1 MKISHHISSHPQR
14 TNVSWLPLFLS
25 LFHILIC
32 IACLH
37 TVYILYPTILHSFFL
52 SFFPTT
58 LVSFVLSHSHSHSF
72 TGKPLNHPCS
82 YDEQCHLVDGNSHCS
97 NATICK
103 CVNGFLSFNGSCH
116 NLQERNKNSSTS
128 NEINLEMLPI
138 MIVLGLM
145 FIGMCVALNMFS
157 R

>member
-1 MKISHHISSHPQR
+1 MSWCCLYFRASLSHASLCR
-14 TNVSWLPLFLS
+14 VS
-25 LFHILIC
+25 
-32 IACLH
+32 H
-37 TVYILYPTILHSFFL
+37 TVYIRFPCNLTFLFLLHMTVIYLLWSFSASL
-52 SFFPTT
+52 S
-58 LVSFVLSHSHSHSF
+58 LSLSLSMI

-82 YDEQCHLVDGNSHCS
+82 FDEQCHLVNGNSHCA
-97 NATICK
+97 NATVCK
-103 CVNGFLSFNGSCH
+103 CIHGFLSLNGSCH
-116 NLQERNKNSSTS
+116 NLQERNKNSSTP